1 MYVVGFAETVV
12 EILKVNIDV
21 ASIRLNQGVGLVG
34 LGGFVSLFLMGLG
47 FFVWFY
53 LEWWFGVFCLVY
65 IFK

>member
-34 LGGFVSLFLMGLG
+34 LGGFVSLFLVGLG
-47 FFVWFY
+47 VFVWFY
-53 LEWWFGVFCLVY
+53 LEWWFGGFCLVY

>member
-47 FFVWFY
+47 VFVWFY
-53 LEWWFGVFCLVY
+53 LEWWFGGFCLVY